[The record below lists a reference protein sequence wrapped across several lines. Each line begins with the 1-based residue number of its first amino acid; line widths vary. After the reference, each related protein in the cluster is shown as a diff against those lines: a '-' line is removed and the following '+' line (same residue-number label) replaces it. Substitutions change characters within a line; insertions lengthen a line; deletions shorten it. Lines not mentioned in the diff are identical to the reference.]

1 MLNACGK
8 STSVTCHIRTSSTV
22 VHQVCFQFL
31 DSLLMVVHTQTI
43 YWAEHING
51 TLCAHAYV
59 QPSLEPYGF
68 HLFVCAEPVT

>member
-1 MLNACGK
+1 
-8 STSVTCHIRTSSTV
+8 
-22 VHQVCFQFL
+22 
-31 DSLLMVVHTQTI
+31 MVVHTLTI